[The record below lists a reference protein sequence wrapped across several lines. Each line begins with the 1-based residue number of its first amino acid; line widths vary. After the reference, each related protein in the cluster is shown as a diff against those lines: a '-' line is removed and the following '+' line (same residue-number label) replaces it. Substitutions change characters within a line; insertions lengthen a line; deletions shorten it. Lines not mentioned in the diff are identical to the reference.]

1 MCFTHTVNNIHVCCA
16 SNLYF
21 IRLIALFFIL
31 IHHPL
36 HLQPPHVQ
44 SLKFNNVWHSD
55 SICGYNDLGVV
66 KLYTKIDAITIHI
79 HFRKIIQ

>member
-16 SNLYF
+16 SDLYF
-21 IRLIALFFIL
+21 TRLIALFFIL

-44 SLKFNNVWHSD
+44 SLKFNNVWHS
-55 SICGYNDLGVV
+55 ICGYNDLGVV
-66 KLYTKIDAITIHI
+66 KLYTKTDAITIHI
-79 HFRKIIQ
+79 HFRKCDL